1 MANLDVKQP
10 KKSEKNPIAALL
22 MQCRRSFYFAF
33 FLTLLINLASV
44 APLIYMMNV
53 FDRVLSSRSAVTL
66 VSLTLLV
73 VAIYIF
79 WTALEWIRNKLMV
92 RISLRID
99 WDVAANVFDASFRR
113 YAVKKNVN
121 VQQLLSDTVALRNF
135 LTGKPLISVMDAPY
149 AIVFIG
155 IGWIIHPYLAY
166 FVLGATIVMLLSLYA
181 TQKISTP
188 LLKKA
193 NDANANANKF
203 ASESLRQAEPMMAMG
218 MLESVRE
225 RWYQQHRTFLLHQ
238 VNASEASALTSGF
251 ANFLQKSM
259 GSLQMALGAWLAIN
273 NLITG
278 GMIIAA
284 IMLISRATSP
294 IYSLMADWQ
303 EIVASRQA
311 YDRLNDLLK
320 EDQQN
325 EGKMELPAAIGQLTV
340 EKAAAVPPGAKKPV
354 LLNVDFSLNPGEAL
368 AVVGPSAAGKT
379 SLVKLLVG
387 VWAPAAGHVRL
398 DGVEISDWDRAEIGP
413 QLGYVPQEIE
423 FFQGTVAQNIAR
435 LQEPDPE
442 RVVHAAKLIGMHETI
457 LAFPMGY
464 DTRLGETGYALSGGQ
479 RQRIA
484 IARAFYGL
492 PKYIVMD
499 EPNAN
504 LDELGE
510 AVLVQAVEFL
520 KQHGSTIIITTH
532 RPRMVGAVDKLLV
545 LRSGVQAGFG
555 PAKEMLTAVRNLQ
568 VVSQAEQSDSEAS
581 GVTVTPGSNASI

>member
-33 FLTLLINLASV
+33 FLTFLINVASI

-53 FDRVLSSRSAVTL
+53 FDRVISSRSAITL

-79 WTALEWIRNKLMV
+79 WTALEWIRTKLMV

-113 YAVKKNVN
+113 YAVRKNVN
-121 VQQLLSDTVALRNF
+121 VQQLLSDTVSLRNF
-135 LTGKPLISVMDAPY
+135 LTGKPLMTVMDAPY
-149 AIVFIG
+149 AIIFIA

-166 FVLGATIVMLLSLYA
+166 FVLAATLVMLISLYA

-203 ASESLRQAEPMMAMG
+203 ATESLRQAEPTMAMG
-218 MLESVRE
+218 MMDAVRE
-225 RWYQQHRTFLLHQ
+225 RWYQQHRSFLLHQ
-238 VNASEASALTSGF
+238 VNANEAAALTSGF
-251 ANFLQKSM
+251 ASFLQKSM

-284 IMLISRATSP
+284 IMLISRATAP
-294 IYSLMADWQ
+294 IYSLLAEWQ
-303 EIVASRQA
+303 DIVSVRQA
-311 YDRLNDLLK
+311 YDRLNELLK
-320 EDQQN
+320 EDQQK
-325 EGKMELPAAIGQLTV
+325 EAKMELPAAVGQLTV

-354 LLNVDFSLNPGEAL
+354 LINIDFSLSPGEAL

-457 LAFPMGY
+457 LTFPMGY
-464 DTRLGETGYALSGGQ
+464 DTPLGEAGFTLSGGQ

-492 PKYIVMD
+492 PKYIIMD

-504 LDELGE
+504 LDEMGE
-510 AVLVQAVEFL
+510 AILVQAVEFL

-555 PAKEMLTAVRNLQ
+555 PAKEMLNAVRNLQ
-568 VVSQAEQSDSEAS
+568 VVPQGDEITPEAIAANPS
-581 GVTVTPGSNASI
+581 SSAAK